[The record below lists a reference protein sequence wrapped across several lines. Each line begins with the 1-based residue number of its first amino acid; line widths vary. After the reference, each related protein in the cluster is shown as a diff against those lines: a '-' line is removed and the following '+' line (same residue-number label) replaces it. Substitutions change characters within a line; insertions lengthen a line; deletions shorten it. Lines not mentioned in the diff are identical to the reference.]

1 MNLTIWINDFPTIL
15 NAVAVVACI
24 LLSAEYIQIVRIRK
38 PPYPWA
44 SYSVSFALFALACQ
58 RFTLLLQPQ
67 TNQTAP
73 WHSLSCC
80 LTDLVLLLCATLIPL
95 VRKQTYQRP
104 KFKQLQ
110 QINEELKYSQQLL
123 QSYLEEAPVVA
134 YIKDSEGLIIQLNK
148 GYSNLFKRQREEVIG
163 KSELW
168 GDPVSNRQR
177 DEEILAGKGEKLA
190 PESLRV
196 ADEEHAVYDIRFPL
210 SGPDNE
216 KMLGGIVVD
225 MTERMKWKNRIE
237 VFVSIVEL
245 SPDPI
250 YCYDDSGQVI
260 TWNAAAE
267 RMFGYGHNEM
277 IGQSIR
283 KIIPDDKLAELDSIV
298 ETLRKS
304 ADGSISFET
313 IRLTRDGRQQLVAI
327 AAARVN
333 FVDPGSA
340 STAPAS
346 SADKFIIACVAR
358 DIAQKKE
365 TDDQIK
371 ALHKELE
378 LRVEELRNT
387 NIDLVSARDRAI
399 ESAALKSAFVANI
412 SHELRT
418 PLSGILGMSELL
430 CLRTLDE
437 DMQRMLS
444 MTHESAKSLLHVVED
459 ILDLAKLE
467 AGKTTSE
474 RSHVQIHDLARECVR
489 LFSPAATARNLALR
503 LTVSDAAPEWIGCDQ
518 AIVRRVLVNLLSNA
532 LKFTKEGAIDLS
544 LELENAS
551 GNKQHALPNQG
562 GEPPAPYAL
571 KFVVVD
577 SGVGV
582 SESQLPLLLTPMVQV
597 TQALDGTSGAGLGL
611 CVSKQLVELIGGQ
624 IGCQSEIDRGSTFW
638 FTVPFT
644 VVEPK
649 PLQRPL
655 QMPLPMP
662 MPMPMPNCPPGVRPA
677 DKALK
682 CSIASSEFEI
692 AKVADTLRVET
703 ESKFDL
709 ARFKILV
716 VDDNPLVSR
725 LTTLQLSSIGVEA
738 AVAMTGEEA
747 IEKARQTDFDLILM
761 DVQLP
766 DMTGFEV
773 SNRIHQLE
781 ESSGKKLSVIIAL
794 TGCSSDEDKEAAAAS
809 GMDDYLTKP
818 VSIDVLKEHLSRA
831 LSRKNH
837 HS

>member
-1 MNLTIWINDFPTIL
+1 MNLMIWMNDFPTVL

-38 PPYPWA
+38 PAYPWA

-73 WHSLSCC
+73 WQSLSCC
-80 LTDLVLLLCATLIPL
+80 LTDLVLFLCATLIPL

-134 YIKDSEGLIIQLNK
+134 YIKDSEGRIIQLNK

-196 ADEEHAVYDIRFPL
+196 ADEDHAVYDIRFAL

-250 YCYDDSGQVI
+250 YCYDNSGKVI

-267 RMFGYGHNEM
+267 RMFGYSHDEM

-283 KIIPDDKLAELDSIV
+283 KIVPDDKLAELDAIV

-313 IRLTRDGRQQLVAI
+313 IRLTRDGRRQLVAI
-327 AAARVN
+327 TSARVPD

-340 STAPAS
+340 SAAPPG
-346 SADKFIIACVAR
+346 SADKITIACVAR
-358 DIAQKKE
+358 DIDQKKE
-365 TDDQIK
+365 MDDQIK

-430 CLRTLDE
+430 CQRTLDE
-437 DMQRMLS
+437 DLQRMLS

-459 ILDLAKLE
+459 VLDLAKLE

-474 RSHVQIHDLARECVR
+474 RNNVQIHDLARECVR

-503 LTVSDAAPEWIGCDQ
+503 LTVSDAVPEWIGCDQ

-544 LELENAS
+544 LELESAS
-551 GNKQHALPNQG
+551 ANKQQSLPNQD
-562 GEPPAPYAL
+562 GEPLTPSAL

-577 SGVGV
+577 SGVGL
-582 SESQLPLLLTPMVQV
+582 SESQLALLLTPMVRV

-611 CVSKQLVELIGGQ
+611 SVSKQLVELIGGQ
-624 IGCQSEIDRGSTFW
+624 IGCQSEMNKGSTFW

-644 VVEPK
+644 LVE
-649 PLQRPL
+649 
-655 QMPLPMP
+655 
-662 MPMPMPNCPPGVRPA
+662 PMPMPNPMPTPTPTPMPSSPPAVSLF
-677 DKALK
+677 DKGLK
-682 CSIASSEFEI
+682 HSIVSSEFEI
-692 AKVADTLRVET
+692 AEVANNLRVET

-738 AVAMTGEEA
+738 AVAMTGTAA

-773 SNRIHQLE
+773 SRRIHQLE
-781 ESSGKKLSVIIAL
+781 ESSGKRPSVIIAL
-794 TGCSSDEDKEAAAAS
+794 TGCSSDQDKEAAAAS
-809 GMDDYLTKP
+809 GMDGFITKP
-818 VSIDVLKEHLSRA
+818 VSIDVLKEHLYRA

-837 HS
+837 QL

>member
-1 MNLTIWINDFPTIL
+1 MNLTIWMNDFPTAL

-73 WHSLSCC
+73 WQSLSCC
-80 LTDLVLLLCATLIPL
+80 LTDLVLFLCATLIPL

-163 KSELW
+163 KRELW
-168 GDPVSNRQR
+168 GDPVANRQR
-177 DEEILAGKGEKLA
+177 DEEILTGKGEKLA

-267 RMFGYGHNEM
+267 RMFGYGHDEM

-283 KIIPDDKLAELDSIV
+283 KIVPDDKLAELDSIV

-313 IRLTRDGRQQLVAI
+313 IRLTRDERQQLVAI
-327 AAARVN
+327 AAARVD

-365 TDDQIK
+365 MDSQIK

-378 LRVEELRNT
+378 LRVEELRKT
-387 NIDLVSARDRAI
+387 NIDLASARDRAI

-430 CLRTLDE
+430 CRRTLDE

-444 MTHESAKSLLHVVED
+444 MTHESAQSLLHVVED

-503 LTVSDAAPEWIGCDQ
+503 LTVSDAVPEWISCDQ
-518 AIVRRVLVNLLSNA
+518 TIVRRVLVNLLSNA

-551 GNKQHALPNQG
+551 GNKQHALPNQD
-562 GEPPAPYAL
+562 GEPPAPDAL

-577 SGVGV
+577 SGVGL

-624 IGCQSEIDRGSTFW
+624 IGCQSEIDKGSTFW

-644 VVEPK
+644 VVEP
-649 PLQRPL
+649 
-655 QMPLPMP
+655 MHMP
-662 MPMPMPNCPPGVRPA
+662 MPITMHMHNCPPGVPRA

-682 CSIASSEFEI
+682 CSIVSSEFEI
-692 AKVADTLRVET
+692 AEVADNLKVVT

-747 IEKARQTDFDLILM
+747 IEKARQADFDLILM

-773 SNRIHQLE
+773 SRRIHQLE
-781 ESSGKKLSVIIAL
+781 ESSGKTPSVIIAL

-837 HS
+837 QP